1 MGVLVRFE
9 FLNRTLMRVTG
20 EELMNTVI
28 WKKIAGF
35 RSMLRLVCGML
46 FLQQMLAPVGQGAE
60 FPDDWYFSPKMG
72 VREKWE
78 GKPAIAWS
86 TQQWI
91 DESID
96 LSECRG
102 KVVVLDFWATWCGP
116 CVAAIPKNISLVD
129 EFADDLV
136 FVGMH
141 SATSGWDKAP
151 QMVAA
156 KQINYPVALDSGD
169 TAKLYGITAFPTYIV
184 IDREGVVR
192 AAGIT
197 PKHVGEVVRKLVG
210 EASSSKGAMKL
221 TSLNRDW
228 FYRGAQQMS
237 PWMDHE
243 GQKALPISVGRWL
256 RDGREIQFGRDAM
269 AGVEVADEAEA
280 SNSALDPDSF
290 LGEDLAGMIRVLH
303 FSQPSFQFTEQSL
316 KQFNEV
322 ASRYASQGVGFVVI
336 CDHESDWEIVKKKSE
351 AFKLVMPVALDL
363 SPLTASSDVGDE
375 AKPEETTSIAE
386 PVSTDSKVA
395 PRESGLTAMSYGVR
409 MPAITVI
416 VDRQGIVRGTGIR
429 GDRLGEAIDTLL
441 AEQSR

>member
-1 MGVLVRFE
+1 MNAVIRGQIVGFQTIFRVVFGMVL
-9 FLNRTLMRVTG
+9 LQLP
-20 EELMNTVI
+20 
-28 WKKIAGF
+28 IA
-35 RSMLRLVCGML
+35 SAV
-46 FLQQMLAPVGQGAE
+46 PGAE
-60 FPDDWYFSPKMG
+60 FPDGWYFSPKMG

-91 DESID
+91 DEGVD
-96 LSECRG
+96 LSDCRG

-210 EASSSKGAMKL
+210 EASNSKGAMKL
-221 TSLNRDW
+221 TSLNREW
-228 FYRGAQQMS
+228 FYRGAQQMT
-237 PWMDHE
+237 PWMDRE

-256 RDGREIQFGRDAM
+256 REGREIQLDGDA
-269 AGVEVADEAEA
+269 VADALVVDEAEA
-280 SNSALDPDSF
+280 SKAALDPDSF
-290 LGEDLAGMIRVLH
+290 LDEDLAGMIRVLH
-303 FSQPSFQFTEQSL
+303 FSQPSFQFTEQAL

-322 ASRYASQGVGFVVI
+322 ASRYTSQGVGFVVI
-336 CDHESDWEIVKKKSE
+336 CDHESDWEVVKTKAE
-351 AFKLVMPVALDL
+351 ALKLVMPVALDL
-363 SPLTASSDVGDE
+363 SPLAEDSEIGDE
-375 AKPEETTSIAE
+375 AEPEEGTSIAGQ
-386 PVSTDSKVA
+386 VSSDAKVA

-416 VDRQGIVRGTGIR
+416 IDRQGVVRGTGIR